1 VDGCVDCRA
10 GAEELRLTGGGGGRE
25 DCVVHTRPG
34 RYLSPQP
41 NLIELARQLFRSG
54 QWRREAVHRYPERRA
69 PVPGGSRRLPSN
81 RRRDSRRSSGPCRRP
96 AVFGDGPAG
105 TSRIRAAGVDR
116 RGRRVAGSGRARA
129 GDPFQSVRTTVSRSQ
144 TSCSTRSES
153 VPQSPP
159 RMSSRSRE
167 PFENIGSA
175 RSTGP
180 ATPTTS
186 PVRSLPRSRYIRRCA
201 GPRTEPAHC

>member
-1 VDGCVDCRA
+1 
-10 GAEELRLTGGGGGRE
+10 LTGGGGGRE

-159 RMSSRSRE
+159 RMSSRSANRSRT
-167 PFENIGSA
+167 SA
-175 RSTGP
+175 RHALPARRHRRLHPCGHCRGRGISGAVPGRGP
-180 ATPTTS
+180 SRPTAE
-186 PVRSLPRSRYIRRCA
+186 LAPRRAR
-201 GPRTEPAHC
+201 